1 MGPDILETF
10 NHEQVSIGETEP
22 LCVEEVPLHGGL
34 GLWGGFTGL
43 GDGGH
48 TSSWEEAADP
58 CWDLISI
65 HLFREDVPHIS
76 GEVEGPDVA
85 DRMGGYGEV

>member
-1 MGPDILETF
+1 MRLGPACGRGTTTRRA
-10 NHEQVSIGETEP
+10 V
-22 LCVEEVPLHGGL
+22 

-48 TSSWEEAADP
+48 TSSWEEAP
-58 CWDLISI
+58 LIPAGILCST

-76 GEVEGPDVA
+76 GKVEVPV
-85 DRMGGYGEV
+85 